1 MAFGMKP
8 SSMSRVPS
16 FHTPNQVEAIP
27 SLQVGI
33 VALNIVGQPLDVVK
47 LASAQQAFLGR
58 GLQDGKAG
66 RAAVP
71 EDPMLETVDA
81 VTAQQLREVRH

>member
-1 MAFGMKP
+1 M
-8 SSMSRVPS
+8 
-16 FHTPNQVEAIP
+16 
-27 SLQVGI
+27 
-33 VALNIVGQPLDVVK
+33 ALNIVGQPLDVVK

-58 GLQDGKAG
+58 DGKAG

-81 VTAQQLREVRH
+81 VTAQQLREVRETESTW